1 LVRIKIN
8 EVVMEKHEREE
19 LMFAGVM
26 VFASIVIALGIIS
39 LIFKFIMQQ

>member
-8 EVVMEKHEREE
+8 EVVMEKHEIEE
-19 LMFAGVM
+19 ILFAGVM
-26 VFASIVIALGIIS
+26 IFASIVIALGIIS